1 MQTTEQLTE
10 QSMQTQDT
18 RAALGG
24 PGDPEIDAEILSS
37 VPRQFAIVDDQSANW
52 FIRKIVA
59 ARRYSVQ
66 VSEWAEQEKRRAAR
80 EEQCLMY
87 LFGRQIELWAKT
99 EIEQKKGKRKSL
111 SLPAGVVG
119 FRSIAPSLQVDD
131 EKLVLEWAR
140 SSCPTAVT
148 TLTVEK
154 LSRSVLKDRF
164 EASGEIP
171 NDGAHIER
179 GGERFYIK

>member
-1 MQTTEQLTE
+1 MQTTELLIE
-10 QSMQTQDT
+10 QPMQSQDT
-18 RAALGG
+18 RPAQGG

-37 VPRQFAIVDDQSANW
+37 VPRQFAIVDEQSANW
-52 FIRKIVA
+52 LIRKIAA
-59 ARRYSVQ
+59 ARQYAVQ
-66 VSEWAEQEKRRAAR
+66 VAGWAEQEKRRAAR

-87 LFGRQIELWAKT
+87 LFGRQIELWAKS

-119 FRSIAPSLQVDD
+119 FRAVAPSLQVDD

-140 SSCPTAVT
+140 SSCPGAVT
-148 TLTVEK
+148 TVTLEK
-154 LSRSVLKDRF
+154 LSRAVLKDHF
-164 EASGEIP
+164 ESTGEMP
-171 NDGAHIER
+171 SDGAHVER